1 MYSSYNILEY
11 RSVTTVTMTNYL
23 TWHHEEL
30 NEDLGRMIE
39 IDDLDSEIDIMVTSV
54 KWRPHPRS
62 NKPSHGKLP
71 DGLQKKVVQV
81 KA

>member
-54 KWRPHPRS
+54 K
-62 NKPSHGKLP
+62 
-71 DGLQKKVVQV
+71 
-81 KA
+81 